1 MNKHKLINNLKLC
14 QLGDLFLVYG
24 TVVNATLQI
33 QSHTRIQSIC
43 QPQAVREMWFSREEL
58 GPLKGLQSKQGGISK
73 GVRSF
78 KIIICTKP
86 DEDEHLL
93 GQLRQ

>member
-1 MNKHKLINNLKLC
+1 MAQLWMQLYKFKAIQEFNQFANLK
-14 QLGDLFLVYG
+14 QW
-24 TVVNATLQI
+24 T
-33 QSHTRIQSIC
+33 
-43 QPQAVREMWFSREEL
+43 VREMWFSREEL